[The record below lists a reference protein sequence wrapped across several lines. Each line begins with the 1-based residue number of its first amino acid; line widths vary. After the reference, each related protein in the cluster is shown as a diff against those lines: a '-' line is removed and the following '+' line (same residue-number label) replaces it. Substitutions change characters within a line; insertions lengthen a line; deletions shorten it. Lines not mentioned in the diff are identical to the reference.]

1 VKIHGEVVPG
11 KHPKEFVDR
20 KVSHIPQDRHK
31 DGLVLDMSIKENMV
45 LQLHDKAP
53 FAKKGVLDWN
63 VITENAKRLVED
75 YRIKVNSVEDAPK
88 TLSGGNQ
95 QKVILAREISRD
107 MDVLVAVQPTRGL
120 DIGATEFVRRKIL
133 EQRDKGIPVFLVSTE
148 LDEVLS
154 LSDRIAVIH
163 GGKFMD
169 VFENGAYTVEEIGLM
184 MAGVPKEEVRKEA
197 AKS

>member
-1 VKIHGEVVPG
+1 
-11 KHPKEFVDR
+11 
-20 KVSHIPQDRHK
+20 
-31 DGLVLDMSIKENMV
+31 
-45 LQLHDKAP
+45 
-53 FAKKGVLDWN
+53 
-63 VITENAKRLVED
+63 
-75 YRIKVNSVEDAPK
+75 
-88 TLSGGNQ
+88 
-95 QKVILAREISRD
+95 VILAREISRD

-197 AKS
+197 AES